1 MSLTRLGKPYFAE
14 AFTLHESHGKIY
26 AKRVLQLE
34 SDIKQERSWQIA
46 LFIFG
51 LSGCLHFLSPT
62 VKLLHLKS
70 LLEYCLKR

>member
-51 LSGCLHFLSPT
+51 LSG
-62 VKLLHLKS
+62 
-70 LLEYCLKR
+70 